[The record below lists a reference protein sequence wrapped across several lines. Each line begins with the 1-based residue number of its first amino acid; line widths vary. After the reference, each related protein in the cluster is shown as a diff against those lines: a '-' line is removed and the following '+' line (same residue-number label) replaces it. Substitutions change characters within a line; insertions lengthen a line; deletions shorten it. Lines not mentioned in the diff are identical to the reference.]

1 MQQVCGMAVPQ
12 LSAVYLRNYWFW
24 TGGFRVHKGGRVG
37 IQLFCWH
44 SRQIVQNLTLK
55 KKVVVTWNT
64 RANSKLMWSTTV
76 QKICFAVCS
85 LQLFHQAKHPLPVI
99 TDGMQAVCIQHPSKP
114 PTYNPPAVDDF
125 LTHRFGCG
133 IAPCW
138 VPSGVPLLGALNRN
152 SCTPLWSNSRG
163 TKQWGT
169 RK

>member
-1 MQQVCGMAVPQ
+1 MGDGAQTNCHLSFTIWLHLAVCRTIDANATSMWYGKWVPQ

-76 QKICFAVCS
+76 QQIASLFAVLNFFIKPNTRSRWWQMACK
-85 LQLFHQAKHPLPVI
+85 LYTYNTLPNR
-99 TDGMQAVCIQHPSKP
+99 P
-114 PTYNPPAVDDF
+114 PTTPQQLTIFSPTALAV
-125 LTHRFGCG
+125 G
-133 IAPCW
+133 
-138 VPSGVPLLGALNRN
+138 
-152 SCTPLWSNSRG
+152 
-163 TKQWGT
+163 
-169 RK
+169 